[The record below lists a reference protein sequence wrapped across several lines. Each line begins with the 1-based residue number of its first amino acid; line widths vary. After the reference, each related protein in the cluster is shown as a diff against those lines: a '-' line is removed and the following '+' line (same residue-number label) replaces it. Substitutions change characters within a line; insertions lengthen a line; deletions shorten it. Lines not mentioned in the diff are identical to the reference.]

1 MKRITYY
8 ANLKPSNHIYQIIEP
23 WIAGYETSSL
33 TMQGF
38 AKESISMDGLEISKP
53 GTAKREESRH
63 STVMNALAAGI
74 VVDGNHLLDNVSLLT
89 LNDVEE
95 NENN

>member
-1 MKRITYY
+1 MQT
-8 ANLKPSNHIYQIIEP
+8 SNHQI
-23 WIAGYETSSL
+23 TFTRLSSL
-33 TMQGF
+33 ESRVTKRLLSRCKDLTK
-38 AKESISMDGLEISKP
+38 KERLEISKP